1 MNLLFP
7 VIFFPYQLVL
17 AQYEDRAFR
26 VVVDTY
32 VTDKD
37 GTGIVHQAPGFGED
51 DHRIALAY
59 EVINADEMPPCPIDD
74 TGRFTSEVPDFVGQ
88 YVKVSILRNIF
99 YNVRWLIQLN
109 ILPGC
114 GQGNYKSTQGE
125 EPAHQTG
132 SGKTSVSIL
141 LEVGMMTRMMMVP
154 PPDCRADRSNTPIIY
169 RAFPVWNVRVSHLV
183 DDLVKNNSETRWFVV
198 ALIHRCPN
206 SPEFPPQSRVP
217 SNVGENR
224 FGNWLANARD
234 WSISRNRYWGT
245 PIPLW
250 VSDDYE
256 EV

>member
-1 MNLLFP
+1 M
-7 VIFFPYQLVL
+7 
-17 AQYEDRAFR
+17 
-26 VVVDTY
+26 
-32 VTDKD
+32 TDKD
-37 GTGIVHQAPGFGED
+37 GTGIVHQAPAFGED

-59 EVINADEMPPCPIDD
+59 EVIDADEMPPCPIDD
-74 TGRFTSEVPDFVGQ
+74 SGRFTNEVPDFVGQ
-88 YVKVSILRNIF
+88 YVKVSVLRDIPF
-99 YNVRWLIQLN
+99 DVRGLIQLSVSS
-109 ILPGC
+109 GC
-114 GQGNYKSTQGE
+114 GQGNYESTQGE
-125 EPAHQTG
+125 GPACKTR

-141 LEVGMMTRMMMVP
+141 LEVGMMKRIMMVS
-154 PPDCRADRSNTPIIY
+154 PPDFRADRSNTPIIY

-183 DDLVKNNSETRWFVV
+183 DVLVKNNSETRWFVV
-198 ALIHRCPN
+198 VLIHRCPN
-206 SPEFPPQSRVP
+206 SPEFSPADPFCRVP

>member
-1 MNLLFP
+1 M
-7 VIFFPYQLVL
+7 Y
-17 AQYEDRAFR
+17 AR
-26 VVVDTY
+26 
-32 VTDKD
+32 
-37 GTGIVHQAPGFGED
+37 
-51 DHRIALAY
+51 
-59 EVINADEMPPCPIDD
+59 
-74 TGRFTSEVPDFVGQ
+74 
-88 YVKVSILRNIF
+88 
-99 YNVRWLIQLN
+99 LIQWF
-109 ILPGC
+109 ISPGC
-114 GQGNYKSTQGE
+114 GQGNHESTQGKG
-125 EPAHQTG
+125 PARETG

-141 LEVGMMTRMMMVP
+141 LEVGTMTRIMMISL
-154 PPDCRADRSNTPIIY
+154 PDYRADRSNTPIIY
-169 RAFPVWNVRVSHLV
+169 RAFPVWNVRVSHIV

-206 SPEFPPQSRVP
+206 SPEFSPQSRVP